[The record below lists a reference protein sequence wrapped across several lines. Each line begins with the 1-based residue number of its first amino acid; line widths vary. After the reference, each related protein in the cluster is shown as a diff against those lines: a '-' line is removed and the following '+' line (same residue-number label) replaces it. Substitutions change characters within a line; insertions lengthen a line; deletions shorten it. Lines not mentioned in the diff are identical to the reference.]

1 MMRKIIYG
9 FMGGVIL
16 LEIGLFLGMF
26 IGMSIGG
33 NFLTEFEF
41 AGSIGPE
48 AVGNVGFIIGA
59 LIGALFGALLG
70 VKLADNKS
78 PRVYRKI
85 LVISFILSITS
96 LVFLL
101 SRSPDERLSLEQA
114 QTEAD
119 FTIYEPTYLPENVG
133 LGVISW
139 SVVDVKDTLY
149 LEYAKKNQTVFE
161 LTESKLTEPMIEPN
175 SVEVDIS
182 GTTGY
187 LYKHGNVTYL
197 TWHQNDTELTI
208 YTGALS
214 DEEIL
219 QIARSIKNI
228 SK

>member
-16 LEIGLFLGMF
+16 LEIGLFIGMF
-26 IGMSIGG
+26 IGMFIGG

-48 AVGNVGFIIGA
+48 AVGNVGFIVGA
-59 LIGALFGALLG
+59 AIGALFGALLG

-101 SRSPDERLSLEQA
+101 SRSPDERLTLEQA

-133 LGVISW
+133 LGVVEW
-139 SVVDVKDTLY
+139 TDAGAKETLDLWY
-149 LEYAKKNQTVFE
+149 SKKTTVFE
-161 LTESKLTEPMIEPN
+161 LTESKLTKLKIDPN

-197 TWHQNDTELTI
+197 TWYQNDTELTI
-208 YTGALS
+208 STGVLS
-214 DEEIL
+214 EEEIL
-219 QIARSIKNI
+219 KIARSIK
-228 SK
+228 KYE

>member
-9 FMGGVIL
+9 SMGGVIL
-16 LEIGLFLGMF
+16 LEIGLFIGMF
-26 IGMSIGG
+26 IGMFIGG

-48 AVGNVGFIIGA
+48 AVGNVGFIVGA
-59 LIGALFGALLG
+59 AIGALFGALLG

-101 SRSPDERLSLEQA
+101 SRSPDERLTLEQA

-119 FTIYEPTYLPENVG
+119 FTIYEPAYLPENVG

-149 LEYAKKNQTVFE
+149 LEYAEKNQTVFE
-161 LTESKLTEPMIEPN
+161 LTESKLTELKIDPN
-175 SVEVDIS
+175 SAEVDIS

-187 LYKHGNVTYL
+187 IYKHGNETHL
-197 TWHQNDTELTI
+197 TWYQNDTELTI
-208 YTGALS
+208 STGVLS
-214 DEEIL
+214 EEEIL
-219 QIARSIKNI
+219 QIARSIK
-228 SK
+228 K

>member
-119 FTIYEPTYLPENVG
+119 FTIYEPAYLPENVV
-133 LGVISW
+133 LGFVEW
-139 SVVDVKDTLY
+139 TDAGAKETLD
-149 LEYAKKNQTVFE
+149 LWYAKKTAVFE
-161 LTESKLTEPMIEPN
+161 LTESKFTKLKIDPN

-208 YTGALS
+208 STGVLS
-214 DEEIL
+214 EEEIL
-219 QIARSIKNI
+219 KVARSIK
-228 SK
+228 KYE

>member
-9 FMGGVIL
+9 FMGGGIL
-16 LEIGLFLGMF
+16 LIIGFLIGAF
-26 IGMSIGG
+26 IGMFIGG

-48 AVGNVGFIIGA
+48 AVGNVGGIVGA
-59 LIGALFGALLG
+59 VIGALFGALLG

-119 FTIYEPTYLPENVG
+119 FTIYEPAYLPENVV
-133 LGVISW
+133 LGFVEW
-139 SVVDVKDTLY
+139 TDAGAKETLDLWY
-149 LEYAKKNQTVFE
+149 SKKTTVFE
-161 LTESKLTEPMIEPN
+161 LTESKFTKLKIDPN

-187 LYKHGNVTYL
+187 LYKHGNVNYL
-197 TWHQNDTELTI
+197 TWYQNDTELTI
-208 YTGALS
+208 STGVLS
-214 DEEIL
+214 EEEIL
-219 QIARSIKNI
+219 QIARSIK
-228 SK
+228 KYQ